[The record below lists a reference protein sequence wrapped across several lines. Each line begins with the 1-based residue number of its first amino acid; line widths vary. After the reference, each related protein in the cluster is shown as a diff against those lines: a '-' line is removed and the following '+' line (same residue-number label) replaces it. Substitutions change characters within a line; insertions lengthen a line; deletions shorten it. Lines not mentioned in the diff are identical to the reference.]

1 MQFFYCASHDI
12 LYLNG
17 TYVVHELA
25 LNHLHAVT
33 KHFLNSCSFVC

>member
-33 KHFLNSCSFVC
+33 KPFLNSCSFL